1 MEFVGDVLGNS
12 DGVAWYYI
20 AGLLI
25 FLVLFIV
32 VVYRTV
38 TMKKG
43 DINRYKESI
52 LDNNEI
58 TESN

>member
-1 MEFVGDVLGNS
+1 MEFVGDVLSNS
-12 DGVAWYYI
+12 GGVTWYYI
-20 AGLLI
+20 VGLLI
-25 FLVLFIV
+25 FLALFIV
-32 VVYRTV
+32 VVYRTI

-52 LDNNEI
+52 LDKNEI